1 MSEPG
6 DPTELAGMAE
16 MGTESITAWS
26 LEDDPDEDLTP
37 RPRGLSPRAITA
49 LAVAASLCILVAA
62 ALVINNHIRGRSV
75 APAPT
80 AASQAPSSSATRAPS
95 STSESPASPA
105 PSATLEPTATTAPFS
120 TPQTT
125 PGRTVTAP
133 PRSTPAAEPGLTA
146 AEEQLLAN
154 LRRYGVPVS
163 EADPLWTAS
172 LAWAVCATAREGG
185 PGRYPPG
192 TATMTAL
199 AQGVLDNNPGWTR
212 QQASR
217 LVFEAVRTHC
227 PEMTGP
233 SPQQIAAMPPDQRY
247 LAMLADQLGITP
259 VDGSLVRGAQQ
270 ICALRAQGWY
280 TDRIAREINSP
291 NSDDDERIIVDIATK
306 VYCPQYGGR

>member
-26 LEDDPDEDLTP
+26 LEDDTDDWPAS
-37 RPRGLSPRAITA
+37 RRSGLSPRTITA
-49 LAVAASLCILVAA
+49 LAVAASLFILGAA
-62 ALVINNHIRGRSV
+62 GLVIHAHIGDRS
-75 APAPT
+75 APPAPT
-80 AASQAPSSSATRAPS
+80 GAAATPAPSSSSTPAPS
-95 STSESPASPA
+95 SNAAQSSTQAS
-105 PSATLEPTATTAPFS
+105 SATPQSVPQAAVTT
-120 TPQTT
+120 
-125 PGRTVTAP
+125 P
-133 PRSTPAAEPGLTA
+133 PRSTPAAELGLTA

-199 AQGVLDNNPGWTR
+199 TQGVMDNNPGWTR

-217 LVFEAVRTHC
+217 LVFEAVNTHC

-233 SPQQIAAMPPDQRY
+233 SPQQIAALPPDQRY
-247 LAMLADQLGITP
+247 LAMLADQLAITP

-280 TDRIAREINSP
+280 TDQIAREINSP

-306 VYCPQYGGR
+306 VYCPQYSGR